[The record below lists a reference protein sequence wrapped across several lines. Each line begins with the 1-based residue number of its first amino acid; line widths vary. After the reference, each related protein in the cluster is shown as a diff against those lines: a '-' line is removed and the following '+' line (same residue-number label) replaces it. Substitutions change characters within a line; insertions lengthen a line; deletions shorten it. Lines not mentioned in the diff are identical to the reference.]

1 MKNLNFDDGNITL
14 YIQGDPSRSFSF
26 NPANTKMYEGFQ
38 HIIAESEKELLAID
52 ERNKTKKDATEDEEI
67 DAYVK
72 ASNEADKFLR
82 KELDNTFGK
91 GTSNLIFG
99 EQNVC
104 SLASNGDFIFSNF
117 LMALVPHFKAAAEER
132 EKKLK
137 DQIATA
143 KKEVAEELPE
153 KIIEEDT
160 KLKAEEKENV
170 DTDTS
175 EELKD

>member
-1 MKNLNFDDGNITL
+1 MKNLNFDTGSITL
-14 YIQGDPSRSFSF
+14 FIQGDPSRPFSF
-26 NPANTKMYEGFQ
+26 NPADTKIYEGFQ
-38 HIIAESEKELLAID
+38 HIVAESERELLAIA
-52 ERNKTKKDATEDEEI
+52 EKNKTRENATKAEEI

-72 ASNEADKFLR
+72 ANNEADKYMR

-99 EQNVC
+99 DQNIC

-117 LMALVPHFKAAAEER
+117 LMALVPHFMAAAEDR

-137 DQIATA
+137 DQVATA

-153 KIIEEDT
+153 KTIEEDT
-160 KLKAEEKENV
+160 KIKAEGKENV
-170 DTDTS
+170 DADTS